1 MLGPSPPNLGTAL
14 AGASPWANPP
24 PGPSS
29 YDPPVEFLERDEEM
43 LTLQRALSG
52 VSRNRGRVALVSGEA
67 GIGKTRLVHEF
78 LNVAADRARVVWGA
92 CDDLVTPRALGPFRD
107 IARGLGIEC
116 EFGVGGAT
124 AELYGTLL
132 EALDAGTRPTVAV
145 VEDAHWADAASLDV
159 LKYVGRRVE
168 RTRVLLLITYRDE
181 EVPADHPLRFVL
193 GQIPAD
199 VLIRLPLRPLSMAAV
214 ARLSEDHPKS
224 AEDVYALTRGNPFL
238 VSEVLAAA
246 GDEVP
251 DNVLDSLASRIA
263 RFDDEMRSVVELV
276 AVVPGRCERAIVEA
290 HFPGSGGIL
299 ATCRERG
306 LLDLDDQSVWFRHEL
321 ARRAVEG
328 AIQPRE
334 RGMLHRLATEVLVA
348 RGADPARIVHHAEQA
363 GDVDTL
369 LRFAPEAAR
378 QAQQVAGHQEAVDHF
393 RRVLPHLDRLPMADR
408 ARILAEYAAESHYVD
423 AQREALEAGE
433 RAMGIYCELGDR
445 LRVGEQLRFLARVR
459 WWLSDREGAH
469 QAAQEAIATL
479 EQLPEGP
486 ELAMAYSG
494 LSQLYMLAHQ
504 VEQATTWAT
513 KAIETARRVNA
524 PAALS
529 HALNNLGS
537 VQCRAGHLDGRQL
550 LVESYRIAR
559 RDRLDDHAAR
569 AMSNHIWICL
579 ENRLYDDA
587 QALLEEGITYAQD
600 RELEGNLNYMTA
612 ERAWLHLDR
621 GEWDAAEADARWV
634 LARPQAPGI
643 TTLPALITL
652 ARVKVRKGDPAAP
665 ETLAHAWNLA
675 ARTNELHRMGPAAS
689 ARAEYAWLHGDLEGL
704 RQALLPVWAMV
715 DLTDFPPAGNELAF
729 WMYRAGLLDRAPA
742 GVAQPFA
749 RHIEGDWEGAAAE
762 WCRVGCPYEQAIALA
777 DSGIEVQLL
786 AALEI
791 LDGLG
796 AVPAGTM
803 VRRALRAMGAAGV
816 PRGPRPA
823 TRANPA
829 GLTARQMEVLRLVAA
844 GLTNTQIAERL
855 FISPKTVD
863 HHVSAIL
870 VKLGAS
876 TRRDAVN
883 KAKSWLPTPPPS

>member
-1 MLGPSPPNLGTAL
+1 M
-14 AGASPWANPP
+14 
-24 PGPSS
+24 
-29 YDPPVEFLERDEEM
+29 
-43 LTLQRALSG
+43 
-52 VSRNRGRVALVSGEA
+52 
-67 GIGKTRLVHEF
+67 
-78 LNVAADRARVVWGA
+78 
-92 CDDLVTPRALGPFRD
+92 
-107 IARGLGIEC
+107 
-116 EFGVGGAT
+116 
-124 AELYGTLL
+124 
-132 EALDAGTRPTVAV
+132 
-145 VEDAHWADAASLDV
+145 VEDAQWADAASLDV

-168 RTRVLLLITYRDE
+168 RTRLLLLITYRDD
-181 EVPADHPLRFVL
+181 EVTADHPLRFAL

-238 VSEVLAAA
+238 VSEVLATA

-251 DNVLDSLASRIA
+251 DNVLDSLAARIA
-263 RFDDEMRSVVELV
+263 SFDDEMRSLVELV

-290 HFPGSGGIL
+290 HFPASGGIL
-299 ATCRERG
+299 AACRERG

-328 AIQPRE
+328 AIQPRY
-334 RGMLHRLATEVLVA
+334 RGMLHRLVMEVLVA

-363 GDVDTL
+363 GDIDTL

-378 QAQQVAGHQEAVDHF
+378 QALQVAGHQEAVDHF
-393 RRVLPHLDRLPMADR
+393 RRVLPHLDHLPMADR

-433 RAMGIYCELGDR
+433 RAMGIYRELGDR
-445 LRVGEQLRFLARVR
+445 LRVGEQLRFQARVR
-459 WWLSDREGAH
+459 WWLNDREGAH
-469 QAAQEAIATL
+469 QAAREAIATL

-494 LSQLYMLAHQ
+494 LAQLYMLAHQ
-504 VEQATTWAT
+504 VEPATTWAT
-513 KAIETARRVNA
+513 KAIDTARRVDA
-524 PAALS
+524 PAALA

-537 VQCRAGHLDGRQL
+537 VQCRAGHLEGREL

-587 QALLEEGITYAQD
+587 QALLEEGIAYAQD
-600 RELEGNLNYMTA
+600 RELQGNLNYMTA

-621 GEWDAAEADARWV
+621 GEWSAAEADVRWV
-634 LARPQAPGI
+634 LARPQEPGI

-665 ETLAHAWNLA
+665 EALAEAWNLA
-675 ARTNELHRMGPAAS
+675 ARTKELHRMGPAAS
-689 ARAEYAWLHGDLEGL
+689 ARAEYAWLRGDLEGL
-704 RQALLPVWAMV
+704 RQAVLPAWALV
-715 DLTDFPPAGNELAF
+715 DLSDFPPAGNELAF
-729 WMYRAGLLDRAPA
+729 WMHRAGLLDRAPT
-742 GVAQPFA
+742 GVAEPFA
-749 RHIEGDWEGAAAE
+749 RHIKGDWEGAAAE
-762 WCRVGCPYEQAIALA
+762 WRRIGCPYEEAIALA
-777 DSGIEVQLL
+777 DSGVEAHLL
-786 AALEI
+786 TALEI

-803 VRRALRAMGAAGV
+803 VRSALRAMGVAGV

-829 GLTARQMEVLRLVAA
+829 GLTRRQVEVLKLIAT
-844 GLTNTQIAERL
+844 GLTNTEIAERL
-855 FISPKTVD
+855 FISAKTVD

-870 VKLGAS
+870 VKLGAA
-876 TRRDAVN
+876 TRREAVD
-883 KAKSWLPTPPPS
+883 KAQAWLAAGPPT

>member
-1 MLGPSPPNLGTAL
+1 M
-14 AGASPWANPP
+14 
-24 PGPSS
+24 
-29 YDPPVEFLERDEEM
+29 EFLERDEEI
-43 LTLQRALSG
+43 LALGRALAS
-52 VSRNRGRVALVSGEA
+52 VARSHGRVVLVCGEA
-67 GIGKTRLVHEF
+67 GIGKTRLVDEF
-78 LNVAADRARVVWGA
+78 LRGAADRARVVWGA
-92 CDDLVTPRALGPFRD
+92 CDDLLTPRALGPFRD
-107 IARGLGIEC
+107 IARGLGVAA
-116 EFGVGGAT
+116 EFGGGGAT

-168 RTRVLLLITYRDE
+168 RTRVLLLVTYRDD
-181 EVPADHPLRFVL
+181 EVTADHPLRFAL

-199 VLIRLPLRPLSMAAV
+199 VLIRLPLPPLSKVAV

-238 VSEVLAAA
+238 VSEVLATA

-251 DNVLDSLASRIA
+251 DNVLDSLAARIA
-263 RFDDEMRSVVELV
+263 HLDDEMRSVVELV

-299 ATCRERG
+299 AACRERG
-306 LLDLDDQSVWFRHEL
+306 LLDLDDQSAWFRHEL

-328 AIQPRE
+328 AIQPRH
-334 RGMLHRLATEVLVA
+334 RRMLHRLAMEVLVA
-348 RGADPARIVHHAEQA
+348 QGADPARIVHHAEQA
-363 GDVDTL
+363 GDVDAL
-369 LRFAPEAAR
+369 LRVGPEAAR
-378 QAQQVAGHQEAVDHF
+378 QAQQVAGHREAVDHF
-393 RRVLPHLDRLPMADR
+393 RRVLPHLDHLPMADR

-433 RAMGIYCELGDR
+433 RAMAIYRELGDR

-459 WWLSDREGAH
+459 WWLGDREGAH
-469 QAAQEAIATL
+469 QAAREAIATL

-486 ELAMAYSG
+486 ELALAYSG
-494 LSQLYMLAHQ
+494 LAQLHMLAHQ
-504 VEQATTWAT
+504 VEPATSWAT
-513 KAIETARRVNA
+513 KAIDTARRVDS

-537 VQCRAGHLDGRQL
+537 VQCRAGDLGGRNL
-550 LVESYRIAR
+550 LIESYQIAR
-559 RDRLDDHAAR
+559 REGLDDHAAR

-587 QALLEEGITYAQD
+587 QVLLDEGIAYAQD

-612 ERAWLHLDR
+612 ERAWLHFDR

-634 LARPQAPGI
+634 LARPQEPGI

-652 ARVKVRKGDPAAP
+652 ARVQVRKGDPAAP
-665 ETLAHAWNLA
+665 ESLAEAWEMA
-675 ARTNELHRMGPAAS
+675 ARTGELHRMGPAAS
-689 ARAEYAWLHGDLEGL
+689 ARAEYAWLQGDIEGL
-704 RQALLPVWAMV
+704 RLAVLPAWTLV
-715 DLTDFPPAGNELAF
+715 DASAIPRAGGELAF
-729 WMYRAGLLDRAPA
+729 WMHRAGVLERTPTGIAE
-742 GVAQPFA
+742 PFA
-749 RHIEGDWEGAAAE
+749 RHLEGDWEGAAAE
-762 WCRVGCPYEQAIALA
+762 WHRHGCPYEEAIALS
-777 DSGIEVQLL
+777 DSGAKTHLL
-786 AALEI
+786 QALEI

-796 AVPAGTM
+796 AVPAGAL
-803 VRRALRAMGAAGV
+803 VRRTLRAMGVAGV

-829 GLTARQMEVLRLVAA
+829 GLTGRQVEVLRLIAA
-844 GLTNTQIAERL
+844 GLTNAEIADRL
-855 FISPKTVD
+855 FISAKTVD

-870 VKLGAS
+870 VKLGAA
-876 TRRDAVN
+876 TRREAAE
-883 KAKSWLPTPPPS
+883 KARAWLVDGPPS